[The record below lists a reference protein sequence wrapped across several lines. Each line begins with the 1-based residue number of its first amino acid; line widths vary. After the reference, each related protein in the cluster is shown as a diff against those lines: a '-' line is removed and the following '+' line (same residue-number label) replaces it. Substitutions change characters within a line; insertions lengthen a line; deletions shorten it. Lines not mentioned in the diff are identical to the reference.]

1 MAPAA
6 ATSAISSITMFVKY
20 NASVRHAMMVFLL
33 MAFIAGVFW
42 ELTGQKQIWGRLL
55 LVLMPGVAV
64 CFQLQDWI

>member
-6 ATSAISSITMFVKY
+6 ATGAISSVTMLVKY
-20 NASVRHAMMVFLL
+20 NAGVRHAMVVFLL
-33 MAFIAGVFW
+33 IAFIAGAFW

-64 CFQLQDWI
+64 CF